1 MGKKNKVSSEALNRY
16 RENAYYYYEMN
27 SIMSMFEYGNIDFRK
42 EFLEVQLLKHGWA
55 AIAKDP
61 NNKIYAGYC
70 ATYDLDE
77 YGLPTGD
84 CNFFT
89 RHGYSFPAVIGE
101 TCVIGYNNDIRLPEF
116 LLEQTAKMFSE
127 TDISM
132 MSALQKSRV
141 NPIPVAGDSKVKTA
155 IENILTQVE
164 QGETKVIAYE
174 GCIDDLMEGKD
185 PVTILNLTDPNQTD
199 KLQYLSKFYDDIL
212 RRIATFYGHSLSSG
226 SKMAQVTSAELEGY
240 TTFSRIYPYIML
252 DSRKAFIEEC
262 NQVLGTNMSVD
273 FSKAWE
279 HLKNDIVLS
288 DQEEGGSDNDTGA
301 DNGEAGSES

>member
-1 MGKKNKVSSEALNRY
+1 MSKKKNIELDNKY
-16 RENAYYYYEMN
+16 RENAYYYYEINALMA
-27 SIMSMFEYGNIDFRK
+27 MFDYSNIPFRK

-55 AIAKDP
+55 AIAKDESG
-61 NNKIYAGYC
+61 KIYAGYLS
-70 ATYDLDE
+70 AYDIDE
-77 YGLPTGD
+77 YGLPTGQA
-84 CNFFT
+84 NFFT
-89 RHGYSFPAVIGE
+89 RHGYNFQCVIGE
-101 TCVIGYNNDIRLPEF
+101 TAVIGYNNDIRLPEF

-141 NPIPVAGDSKVKTA
+141 NPIPVAGDSKIKKA
-155 IENILTQVE
+155 IEEILTQVE

-174 GCIDDLMEGKD
+174 GMLDDLMEGKD
-185 PVTILNLTDPNQTD
+185 PVTILNLTDPTQTD

-240 TTFSRIYPYIML
+240 TTFSRIYPYVLL
-252 DSRKAFIEEC
+252 DSRKAFLEEC
-262 NQVLGTNMSVD
+262 NAVLGTNMTVD

-288 DQEEGGSDNDTGA
+288 DQEEGGSDDETGA
-301 DNGEAGSES
+301 DSREAGEES